1 MSTFCMTHNRINYI
15 IKGFLAVGIVVL
27 FIHQFY
33 SKQKNVPPID
43 LTAVRQDTVAMLSFA
58 YINVDS
64 LLLNYYLAIDL
75 RSQIVIKEEN
85 SRSIITQRIRDLEI
99 QMRRYKKQLE
109 ENPFIPREQS
119 DADYQQIMNK
129 QRDIYQLDRQ
139 LSEELQ
145 KEQDRVYEQLYDSI
159 IQQLRRYNEVRKIS
173 IIFSNTG
180 GDNILYAKD
189 IYNATPEVI
198 DFLNEKFTSPAFQD
212 AFIGKP

>member
-1 MSTFCMTHNRINYI
+1 MTHNTTNYI
-15 IKGFLAVGIVVL
+15 IKGVLAVGIVVL
-27 FIHQFY
+27 FILHFY
-33 SKQKNVPPID
+33 SKQKTAPPIA
-43 LTAVRQDTVAMLSFA
+43 LTDMQQDSVAMLSFA

-109 ENPFIPREQS
+109 ENPFLPREQS
-119 DADYQQIMNK
+119 DADYQRIINK
-129 QRDIYQLDRQ
+129 QQEIYQLDRQ

-145 KEQDRVYEQLYDSI
+145 KEQDRVYEQLHDSI

-173 IIFSNTG
+173 VIFSNTG

-189 IYNATPEVI
+189 IYNVTSEVI

-212 AFIGKP
+212 AFIMKP

>member
-1 MSTFCMTHNRINYI
+1 MTHNTTNYI
-15 IKGFLAVGIVVL
+15 IKGVLAVGIVVL
-27 FIHQFY
+27 FILHFY
-33 SKQKNVPPID
+33 SKQKTAPPIV
-43 LTAVRQDTVAMLSFA
+43 LTDMQQDSVAMLSFA

-109 ENPFIPREQS
+109 ENPFLPREQS
-119 DADYQQIMNK
+119 DADYQRIINK
-129 QRDIYQLDRQ
+129 QQEIYKLDRQ

-145 KEQDRVYEQLYDSI
+145 REQDRVYEQLHDSI

-173 IIFSNTG
+173 VIFSNTG

-189 IYNATPEVI
+189 IYNVTSEVI

-212 AFIGKP
+212 AFIMKP